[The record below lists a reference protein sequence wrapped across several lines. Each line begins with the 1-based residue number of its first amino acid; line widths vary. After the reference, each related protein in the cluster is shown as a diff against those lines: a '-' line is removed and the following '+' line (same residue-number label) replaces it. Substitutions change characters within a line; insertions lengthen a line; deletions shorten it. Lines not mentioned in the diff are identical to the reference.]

1 MVDEAAT
8 PDRDQPSDPG
18 GCTFSANWDGRVAVL
33 AAVGTV
39 DVLTAPQLTEAVEAV
54 LTESPSAVIIDLTEV
69 DFLAS
74 AGMSTLIGI
83 HEKISGSGHF
93 GVVASGPV
101 TSRPMRLVGLHEVFS
116 MYETLDEATK
126 GAGNE

>member
-1 MVDEAAT
+1 MVDEAAK
-8 PDRDQPSDPG
+8 PDRQRPSEPG
-18 GCTFSANWDGRVAVL
+18 GCTLTTSWIERTAVV

-39 DVLTAPQLTEAVEAV
+39 DVLTSPQLIEVVDAL
-54 LTESPSAVIIDLTEV
+54 LTESPSAVIVDLTDV

-74 AGMSTLIGI
+74 AGMSALINA

-101 TSRPMRLVGLHEVFS
+101 TSRPMRLVGLHEVIS
-116 MYETLDEATK
+116 LYETLDEAMK

>member
-1 MVDEAAT
+1 MVDEAST
-8 PDRDQPSDPG
+8 PDRQRPSEPG
-18 GCTFSANWDGRVAVL
+18 GCTLDTNWIGRTAVV

-74 AGMSTLIGI
+74 AGMSTLISI